1 MGLLNEWLDYLEQ
14 WVGRGA
20 YVYGAQGQRANEVG
34 NVKAWIERKSK
45 SRETAKRAWSFYQQ
59 LTEELEPSEVR
70 FFDCSGLAMW
80 FFQDLKRVT
89 KSDASANGLWRGCT
103 ALKKSALKPG
113 DFTFIDTDGRKTH
126 VGYVA
131 RNGQEVEARASGYG
145 VEMLPLNA
153 RPWTHFGRS
162 KWLKSEIESEV
173 PLPDVPADA
182 KRTVEE
188 WQKIL
193 LLWDP
198 NCLPTFGADGK
209 YGDETDAA
217 LRAMIEDAEAFRRA
231 NGR

>member
-1 MGLLNEWLDYLEQ
+1 MWPAMGRW
-14 WVGRGA
+14 W
-20 YVYGAQGQRANEVG
+20 
-34 NVKAWIERKSK
+34 
-45 SRETAKRAWSFYQQ
+45 KRA
-59 LTEELEPSEVR
+59 PAVR
-70 FFDCSGLAMW
+70 RGNAAPERPAL
-80 FFQDLKRVT
+80 
-89 KSDASANGLWRGCT
+89 DAFC
-103 ALKKSALKPG
+103 
-113 DFTFIDTDGRKTH
+113 
-126 VGYVA
+126 
-131 RNGQEVEARASGYG
+131 
-145 VEMLPLNA
+145 
-153 RPWTHFGRS
+153 RS
-162 KWLKSEIESEV
+162 KWLKSEIESEA

>member
-1 MGLLNEWLDYLEQ
+1 M
-14 WVGRGA
+14 
-20 YVYGAQGQRANEVG
+20 
-34 NVKAWIERKSK
+34 
-45 SRETAKRAWSFYQQ
+45 
-59 LTEELEPSEVR
+59 
-70 FFDCSGLAMW
+70 
-80 FFQDLKRVT
+80 
-89 KSDASANGLWRGCT
+89 
-103 ALKKSALKPG
+103 
-113 DFTFIDTDGRKTH
+113 
-126 VGYVA
+126 
-131 RNGQEVEARASGYG
+131 VEARASGYG

-162 KWLKSEIESEV
+162 KWLKSEIESEA